1 MSSKKVIVGVV
12 AGFVAGAATGAI
24 LGILFAPK
32 KGSEIREK
40 INKLAGEFVNL
51 AKEEF
56 NELLDGIIAK
66 LEGSKDEVSKLT
78 QKVETKIEDE
88 FDDVSR
94 QYGN

>member
-12 AGFVAGAATGAI
+12 ACAATGVAVGAL

-32 KGSEIREK
+32 KGSETRKK
-40 INKLAGEFVNL
+40 IHALGGKFGNL
-51 AKEEF
+51 AKEKF
-56 NELLDGIIAK
+56 NELLDGIIENF
-66 LEGSKDEVSKLT
+66 EGTKDEVSKLT
-78 QKVETKIEDE
+78 QKVETKIDDE

>member
-1 MSSKKVIVGVV
+1 MSSKKVLVGVV
-12 AGFVAGAATGAI
+12 ACVVTGVAAGAL

-32 KGSEIREK
+32 KGSETRKK
-40 INKLAGEFVNL
+40 IHALGSEFGNL
-51 AKEEF
+51 AKEKF
-56 NELLDGIIAK
+56 NELLDGIIEK
-66 LEGSKDEVSKLT
+66 IEGKKNEVSELT